1 MRLEIYWKPHIE
13 RLGSFAGKALQGHL
27 QDELFVL
34 NGNIVY
40 AESPRI
46 QLVSAISLSMGEAL
60 FLELRSH
67 VASQMPNPFVVDD

>member
-1 MRLEIYWKPHIE
+1 MARPERDEKNRLE
-13 RLGSFAGKALQGHL
+13 
-27 QDELFVL
+27 ELVD
-34 NGNIVY
+34 
-40 AESPRI
+40 ARI